1 MGGRRPRPLRLTF
14 VSADLA
20 APAEGVLV
28 RTVVAPGLGIEVHLD
43 LSGLGA
49 DGGQLALELDQ

>member
-1 MGGRRPRPLRLTF
+1 M
-14 VSADLA
+14 SAELA

-43 LSGLGA
+43 LSGLRS
-49 DGGQLALELDQ
+49 DGGQLALELDL